1 MSSDE
6 PQGYLPLGLAATGID
21 AILAET
27 AESIDNLYR
36 SAAEQ
41 GKAAPW
47 TKILD
52 RISKST
58 HMAPFNMM
66 LADVQRPGAR
76 YVAFRKDWVRLGR
89 QIKPGAIPIV
99 VLWPFC
105 PVRFAFDLS
114 DTTGPKTEDAD
125 LDQMFGE
132 PLPLPSDSAGKLGR
146 RALKE
151 DQIEVKVS
159 ALGRC
164 PSSRRRNCEAW
175 DRAEP
180 KWVVRIASHL
190 NDGAKFT
197 TLIHQL
203 AHIYLGHLGS
213 NGHKWPDRRPGRL
226 DAQEFEAEAV
236 SFLVGLRFGLNTHS
250 ADYLREYIEGDTI
263 EQVSVSAIAR
273 AAGGSSSMRDKQRD
287 LYKG

>member
-6 PQGYLPLGLAATGID
+6 LQGDLPLGLAATGID

-36 SAAEQ
+36 AAAEQ

-114 DTTGPKTEDAD
+114 DTTGPETEDAV

-132 PLPLPSDSAGKLGR
+132 PLPVPSDAAGKLAR

-159 ALGRC
+159 ALG
-164 PSSRRRNCEAW
+164 SNLAG
-175 DRAEP
+175 DARATGAETAKRGTEQKP

-197 TLIHQL
+197 TLIHEL

-213 NGHKWPDRRPGRL
+213 NGHKWPDRRPERL

-236 SFLVGLRFGLNTHS
+236 SFLVGSRFGLNTHS

-263 EQVSVSAIAR
+263 EHVSVSAIAR
-273 AAGGSSSMRDKQRD
+273 AAGRIEQHAR
-287 LYKG
+287 